1 MLEQELANLVP
12 VAPRRPMR
20 QALAAGVLSLIYA
33 AIVLVVV
40 AIRRELADLPR
51 IWLVLYLAAWLAG
64 FALPLWV
71 SIVPR
76 AGSMMPRWRLGGW
89 LAGLAAIGFV
99 VAGLL
104 VPRSAPDSLHRGLHH
119 AHTCGSIGLITAMV
133 PVVLGTVLL
142 RGAAPVGSRATAAAL
157 GAAGGSLGGFVLH
170 LHCRI
175 TDGVHVGCVHG
186 SVVAAAALLS
196 AVFVPPSLRP

>member
-1 MLEQELANLVP
+1 MLDRELANLVP

-20 QALAAGVLSLIYA
+20 QALGAGVLSLAYA

-51 IWLVLYLAAWLAG
+51 LWLVLYLAAWLAG

-76 AGSMMPRWRLGGW
+76 TGSMMPRWRLGGW
-89 LAGLAAIGFV
+89 LAALAAVGFV
-99 VAGLL
+99 IAGLL
-104 VPRSAPDSLHRGLHH
+104 VPRSAPDSLHLGLRH

-133 PVVLGTVLL
+133 PVVLGTILL

-175 TDGVHVGCVHG
+175 TDAVHVGFVHG

-196 AVFVPPSLRP
+196 AVFVPRSLRP